1 MDFVTHNIIWIVLA
15 AVSGGMLV
23 YPMLSGAVSNSL
35 SPAQAVLLINRQ
47 NGLVLD
53 VRSEEEYQTSFIA
66 GSRNIVLSDL
76 EKRSAELAKFRS
88 KPVVVVCA
96 SGNRSAKAVGVLRKA
111 GFEQVFNL
119 EGGLNAWRDAGQ
131 PVNTKKPA

>member
-66 GSRNIVLSDL
+66 GSRNIVLGDL